1 MSTLAEIEAAI
12 PQLTASELA
21 ELEQFVREAKL
32 GKMTGP
38 PADKKGAVAAFLK
51 RWTGM
56 GVPMTDEEMDA
67 QRTAYL
73 MQKHVK

>member
-12 PQLTASELA
+12 PLLTGSELA
-21 ELEQFVREAKL
+21 ELEQFVHEAKF
-32 GKMTGP
+32 GKMTEP

-67 QRTAYL
+67 QRMDYL
-73 MQKHVK
+73 LKKHVK

>member
-21 ELEQFVREAKL
+21 ELERFVHEAKL
-32 GKMTGP
+32 GKMTVP
-38 PADKKGAVAAFLK
+38 PADKRVAVAAFLK
-51 RWTGM
+51 RWMGA

-67 QRTAYL
+67 QRTACL

>member
-1 MSTLAEIEAAI
+1 MITLAEIEAAI

-21 ELEQFVREAKL
+21 ELEQFVHKAKL

-38 PADKKGAVAAFLK
+38 LADKKGAVAAFLK

-56 GVPMTDEEMDA
+56 GVPMTDAEMDA

>member
-21 ELEQFVREAKL
+21 ELEQFVNEAKL

>member
-12 PQLTASELA
+12 PQLTVSELA
-21 ELEQFVREAKL
+21 ELEQFVHEAKL

>member
-21 ELEQFVREAKL
+21 EVEQFVLEAKL
-32 GKMTGP
+32 GKMSGP

>member
-21 ELEQFVREAKL
+21 ELEQFVHEAKL
-32 GKMTGP
+32 GKMTVP
-38 PADKKGAVAAFLK
+38 PADKRVAVAAFLK
-51 RWTGM
+51 RWTGA

>member
-21 ELEQFVREAKL
+21 ELEQFVHEAKL
-32 GKMTGP
+32 GKMNAP
-38 PADKKGAVAAFLK
+38 SADKKGAVAAFLK